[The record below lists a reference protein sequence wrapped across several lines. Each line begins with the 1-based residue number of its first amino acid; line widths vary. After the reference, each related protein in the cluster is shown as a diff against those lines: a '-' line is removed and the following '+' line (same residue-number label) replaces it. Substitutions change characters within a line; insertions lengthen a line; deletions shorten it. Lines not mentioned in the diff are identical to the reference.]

1 MTRPARAAFAA
12 RFEREVDPGRVLDP
26 AERRR
31 RAEAAMRSHMLRLAA
46 RSAAARAVHQHRGA
60 SNAAA
65 ASDVEEDPAG

>member
-12 RFEREVDPGRVLDP
+12 RFEREVDPGGVLEP

-46 RSAAARAVHQHRGA
+46 RSAAARVVHQHREASTAGA
-60 SNAAA
+60 
-65 ASDVEEDPAG
+65 EEDQAG